1 MVAAHLLTALLSGA
15 QVRVP
20 WDGNRLHATCQ
31 QAHGP
36 SSDCAVFIRATV
48 DRYHDFI
55 ATHCARQSV
64 PFSKIIESV
73 IADVEASPSTRS
85 LPADQLIL
93 KSIGKMAGCRLAHA
107 SHFIDEVG
115 FQGTLWKFARAQGR
129 VRVTLTKGY
138 LSGHEP
144 CCPSGRLD
152 VR

>member
-1 MVAAHLLTALLSGA
+1 MIAVLLAALLSGA
-15 QVRVP
+15 QVQVQ

-64 PFSKIIESV
+64 PFSKIVESV
-73 IADVEASPSTRS
+73 IADLEASPSTRS

-93 KSIGKMAGCRLAHA
+93 KSIGKMAGCRLVHA
-107 SHFIDEVG
+107 SHFVDEVRIA
-115 FQGTLWKFARAQGR
+115 GTFGNSL
-129 VRVTLTKGY
+129 VREGGY
-138 LSGHEP
+138 GSLSRKDG
-144 CCPSGRLD
+144 
-152 VR
+152 